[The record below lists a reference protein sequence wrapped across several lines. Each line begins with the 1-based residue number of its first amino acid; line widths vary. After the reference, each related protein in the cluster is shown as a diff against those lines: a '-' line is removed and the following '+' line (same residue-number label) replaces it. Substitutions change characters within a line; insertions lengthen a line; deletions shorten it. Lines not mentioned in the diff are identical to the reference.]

1 MGVLIMTTA
10 TEFRAQAQAARQS
23 AADSWERSDTDGFV
37 SQWAS
42 GLTAREYDLKADLAE
57 RGDVDAF
64 YDSVMD
70 ADGNVAPAR
79 VVETRYG
86 SKVAIF
92 ASWEDADTY
101 GAPVKAWASPTDRA
115 LRKYGLRMAWRT
127 APAKVVYTG
136 SGKGLAG
143 AMSVG
148 LAVVPTTKPSRTDV
162 LRLTE
167 EES

>member
-1 MGVLIMTTA
+1 MTTA
-10 TEFRAQAQAARQS
+10 TAYREQAQAARQA

-57 RGDVDAF
+57 RGGLDAF
-64 YDSVMD
+64 YDAVID
-70 ADGNVAPAR
+70 ADGNAAPAR
-79 VVETRYG
+79 LVETRYG
-86 SKVAIF
+86 TKVAIF
-92 ASWEDADTY
+92 ASWDDAETY
-101 GAPVKAWASPTDRA
+101 GAPVKAWAAPTDRA

-148 LAVVPTTKPSRTDV
+148 LAIVPTTKFGRTDAV
-162 LRLTE
+162 RLTE